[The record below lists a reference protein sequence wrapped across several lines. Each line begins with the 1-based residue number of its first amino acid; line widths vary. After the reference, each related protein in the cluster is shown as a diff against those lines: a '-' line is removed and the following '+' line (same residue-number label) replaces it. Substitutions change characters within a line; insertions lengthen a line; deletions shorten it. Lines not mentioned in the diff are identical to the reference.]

1 MACTAR
7 RRRRGATSASRRRR
21 LDLAAESAR
30 LAAVLPNPKQLKVEA
45 PSAYVLRRQAWIQR
59 QVRQL
64 GGPDYLGGSE

>member
-1 MACTAR
+1 MYGAEAAAR
-7 RRRRGATSASRRRR
+7 RYFRKSAAQ
-21 LDLAAESAR
+21 LTAAESAR